1 MAAENYRKPYPR
13 PFPCGSV
20 LLGFDRRN
28 AEMIGHRL
36 DISNGLC
43 EVYLLTK
50 AKKKLTLQLFT
61 DMTTDRLWFRLVDEP
76 NAPALEE
83 SRFPVTSTHYFRSD
97 DVCAT
102 VYFYLNKPENNLPE
116 LAPVDLRLKDL
127 EKRVWKKIKQ

>member
-50 AKKKLTLQLFT
+50 DQKKLTLQIFT
-61 DMTTDRLWFRLVDEP
+61 DMTKDQLWFRLVDQQGNPCENIFDRVRVMP
-76 NAPALEE
+76 DPSTPKEFPKAKIEEDLDKGNPLFSPDFAL
-83 SRFPVTSTHYFRSD
+83 FG
-97 DVCAT
+97 AGQ
-102 VYFYLNKPENNLPE
+102 
-116 LAPVDLRLKDL
+116 
-127 EKRVWKKIKQ
+127 I